1 MLICLLT
8 CIHLYLISGN
18 IPVDCAVFLGNAA
31 LPIINGLTMYTPPD
45 FVPGSHQY
53 LLSILSTWWC
63 FGQLLGNLVG
73 LCSYLYRF
81 LELITNKIAW
91 PLITNYSCTS
101 TTDCNL
107 SSNMGWRYLL
117 FCLGGLSLLLW
128 SLRFFVFSFL
138 ESPRFLS
145 GIGKDA
151 EAVDVIC
158 ELARCNGR
166 PCPLTVKELE
176 APGKFRGFESSH
188 GSGGRRRI
196 ISEDSGFAINHV
208 KALFSTPKMAWSTS
222 LLIAIWG
229 QFVKVGHRNLV
240 L

>member
-117 FCLGGLSLLLW
+117 FLSWW
-128 SLRFFVFSFL
+128 S
-138 ESPRFLS
+138 ESPLMEPPFLC
-145 GIGKDA
+145 ILIFRK
-151 EAVDVIC
+151 
-158 ELARCNGR
+158 
-166 PCPLTVKELE
+166 PTVPFWNWK
-176 APGKFRGFESSH
+176 
-188 GSGGRRRI
+188 RRR
-196 ISEDSGFAINHV
+196 SCRCHMRTRSMQWTAV
-208 KALFSTPKMAWSTS
+208 STYCQRAGSTGKS
-222 LLIAIWG
+222 SWIRVITWLRW
-229 QFVKVGHRNLV
+229 
-240 L
+240 